1 MMPATTQGTV
11 KLVADLVKMVEK
23 WLLSMPEEYV
33 GRFIPFFIIAAA
45 LSITAEAV
53 AGTCRSL
60 SRSHLP
66 VHTVNAHGTQKKTH
80 IALCLEGEPPRPS
93 DALAVGQ
100 TMGEARLSRPSD
112 ALAVG
117 QTMDEVR
124 QTRSAPKTPPKA
136 ASGSSEAPISAQSS
150 RAGGKLRKTS
160 SAALATVAKPSAQE
174 PGGQLN
180 RQKHR
185 AAVPPAAA
193 YRQAEEGQ
201 RKADALAT
209 ATAKAD
215 AKAAKENAAYAE
227 ATANACL
234 EKDLREQAELRILGL
249 ESDFRAA
256 KLKEAAA
263 ERSTKLLL
271 ERADAGAAAAEAAL
285 NSALTRASV
294 AEKQAADIKAS
305 RDLPAMLEGFRK
317 RLRENAQ
324 KTILEEHASSKIRF
338 DRDLAQ
344 RQASHRG
351 VLDVKEFEL
360 FDARSALGAEKA
372 VVEEL
377 RDQCNEHR
385 MSLARVEQPMKR
397 ALAAAQ
403 ADLQVTHATLAT
415 VSLTLLVV
423 RGAICDGVS
432 MRRRSSP

>member
-1 MMPATTQGTV
+1 MNLAKRTRRRASAPIVSSSSAPCALAPVAT
-11 KLVADLVKMVEK
+11 AELVKEWVLSIPEK
-23 WLLSMPEEYV
+23 EEYA
-33 GRFIPFFIIAAA
+33 GRFVPFVIIAAA
-45 LSITAEAV
+45 LSITVEDV
-53 AGTCRSL
+53 ASACRHKFRGDS
-60 SRSHLP
+60 S
-66 VHTVNAHGTQKKTH
+66 VHAVNAHGSSTKTH
-80 IALCLEGEPPRPS
+80 VAHCVKGEPP
-93 DALAVGQ
+93 
-100 TMGEARLSRPSD
+100 RPSD

-124 QTRSAPKTPPKA
+124 QTRPAPKTPPKA

-271 ERADAGAAAAEAAL
+271 ERADAGAAAAGSAL

-351 VLDVKEFEL
+351 VLDVLEFEL

-377 RDQCNEHR
+377 RGQCNEHR

-403 ADLQVTHATLAT
+403 ADLKVTHATLAK